1 MHLGLEVPYSSLMEV
16 LDLSQC
22 GERDDVAA
30 FPDPICLLALHLP
43 FLYKLL
49 AVLHLRQST
58 CEESGTRM
66 RRNIDSDS
74 IKREVMINGST
85 GYTHLYFCMNVKRPG
100 CHLYDL
106 FINLLFI
113 AGMFATL

>member
-1 MHLGLEVPYSSLMEV
+1 MLHLGLEVPHSGLMEV

-43 FLYKLL
+43 FLYMLL
-49 AVLHLRQST
+49 AFLHLRQST

-66 RRNIDSDS
+66 RLNID
-74 IKREVMINGST
+74 
-85 GYTHLYFCMNVKRPG
+85 FCLNVKRPG
-100 CHLYDL
+100 CHLYDI